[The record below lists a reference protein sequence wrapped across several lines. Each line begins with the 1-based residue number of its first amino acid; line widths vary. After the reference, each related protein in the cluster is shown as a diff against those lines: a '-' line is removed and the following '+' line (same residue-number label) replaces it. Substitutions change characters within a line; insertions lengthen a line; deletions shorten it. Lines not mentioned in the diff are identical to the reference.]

1 MATKA
6 EIKAELEAKGI
17 EFTDD
22 MNTAELLAL
31 LPEQE
36 EIVALKPAKTGDYS
50 WAVNKIK
57 LNRAI
62 AHARTTLGLKPG
74 AEFDAAVKARYV
86 EMNGLLVEDSPR
98 GKSGKSGGGR
108 VVNTAPNDED

>member
-1 MATKA
+1 MASKA
-6 EIKAELEAKGI
+6 DIKAQLDEKGI
-17 EFTDD
+17 AYTDD
-22 MNTAELLAL
+22 MTTAELSAL

-36 EIVALKPAKTGDYS
+36 EVVAPKPAKTSDYG

-62 AHARTTLGLKPG
+62 AHVRTTLGLKPG

-98 GKSGKSGGGR
+98 GKGGKNGGGR
-108 VVNTAPNDED
+108 VVNTAPNDEE